1 MQAQIA
7 QNDIDVHSFQ
17 RTIAQNEAQI
27 RELTEA
33 LQKAETAHKAEL
45 ENLAR
50 KYEQEAQDLRYNLTV
65 Q

>member
-27 RELTEA
+27 RELAEA